1 MNRLVG
7 PASHIT
13 YCLFHEKE
21 VIQFVLPA
29 LSLGD
34 SCARQT
40 SFHTTFTVGHHVFPK
55 NHAEAVHTDAMPP
68 VKKTKVLIPFL
79 KEKKKKETIFSLSH

>member
-1 MNRLVG
+1 MNGLMDT
-7 PASHIT
+7 ASHIT

-40 SFHTTFTVGHHVFPK
+40 PFHTTFTMGHHVFPK
-55 NHAEAVHTDAMPP
+55 THAEAVHVDAMPS
-68 VKKTKVLIPFL
+68 VKKTKVFIPFL
-79 KEKKKKETIFSLSH
+79 KEKKKRK